1 MEFFFLELTNSPDF
15 LHIDTFWKIDLKNDL
30 QYFFFHKI
38 RQKQKIYFCLN
49 VLQFLMQTST
59 YVVIIKN

>member
-30 QYFFFHKI
+30 QYFFF
-38 RQKQKIYFCLN
+38 
-49 VLQFLMQTST
+49 
-59 YVVIIKN
+59 IKSVRNKKFISV